1 MKKLLLTLTT
11 FLLAVSFTACAA
23 SGDMS
28 GGEINGSPLVGADGA
43 AGGAAARD
51 GADDSGTFGG
61 ALTTFA
67 PTGISPEGDI
77 AHDMA
82 AKEDWISGDVIPEE
96 NIFDSENSIPPAA
109 GTLTAGEWIDNDH
122 YSFWKDLFQ
131 KADTGWEEYR
141 SLWDRAFCSRIFVT
155 AESGGKPLENSLMTL
170 INGEGEILWRARTDN
185 EGKAYLFYSPSE
197 LSKGDLTVTSDFG
210 GEIKVNSDDDAVSFI
225 KEQEESRSS
234 KTLDLALVVD
244 TTGSMADELSYLQKE
259 LESVIERAARDNGN
273 IPVRL
278 SVNFYR
284 DDGDEY
290 VVRDFDFTDDISY
303 AVEILKQQEADGGG
317 DNPEK
322 VNAVLDSAINNL
334 SWNEDSVKLL
344 FIILD
349 APPHSDD
356 STAVTQMNELTA
368 QAAEKGIRLIPILA
382 SGGDKETEFLMR
394 DFALKTGGSY
404 LFLTDDSGVSAG
416 GHITPTT
423 GAYTVEK
430 LNDLMVKV
438 INRYLANAPK
448 TAEYIDIN
456 VEFPQGNVTSTD
468 ADVTTA
474 PPTTDISPAVDGE
487 ITLTLTPE
495 QSGDLR
501 VFRFDLYNKTDKLCY
516 YGDKFNLEKCVDSEW
531 ISMEPVQELPELMI
545 KLEPGENVAYI
556 ADTFHNWG
564 VLEDGDY
571 RIALSIVSED
581 ETKTVYGYF
590 SIPEIFPEDTVTMTL
605 SGTSADDP
613 LEFFIYNGTDREYSF
628 GRYFSVEKYEGD
640 KWTVM
645 EPDEPVSFTDDLVI
659 LPARE
664 SCLFHAPVHSFW
676 KNLTEGS
683 YRVAL
688 EVFGGEKAKTIYG
701 RFEVGNT
708 EGDGDISMILK
719 SDPETL
725 GENDPLEY
733 IIRNRTDRVYYYGL
747 GFSLEKLVNE
757 EWESIPPT
765 EDFAVNSIAM
775 ISEPGKDNFFEA
787 PVRTFW
793 KELEDGVYRV
803 VMNVSCEVN
812 SMELYGQFRVAD
824 GKIKTGNFDGSPAMY
839 ND

>member
-28 GGEINGSPLVGADGA
+28 GGEINGSPLVGADGS
-43 AGGAAARD
+43 AGGAAGRD

-61 ALTTFA
+61 ALTTIA

-82 AKEDWISGDVIPEE
+82 AKEDWISGEVIPEE
-96 NIFDSENSIPPAA
+96 IIFDSENSIPPAA

-122 YSFWKDLFQ
+122 YSFWKELFQ
-131 KADTGWEEYR
+131 KSDTGWESYR
-141 SLWDRAFCSRIFVT
+141 SAWDRTFCSRVFAT
-155 AESGGKPLENSLMTL
+155 AEVNGKPLENSALTL
-170 INGEGEILWRARTDN
+170 TNANGEVLWRAITDN

-210 GEIKVNSDDDAVSFI
+210 GEIKVNSDDNAVSFI

-322 VNAVLDSAINNL
+322 VNAALDSAINNL
-334 SWNEDSVKLL
+334 SWDEDSVKLL

-356 STAVTQMNELTA
+356 STAVVQMNELTA

-404 LFLTDDSGVSAG
+404 LFLTDDSGVSVG

-438 INRYLANAPK
+438 IDRYLANAAK

-456 VEFPQGNVTSTD
+456 VEFPQENGTESG
-468 ADVTTA
+468 VTTA
-474 PPTTDISPAVDGE
+474 PPTTDIPPAVDGE
-487 ITLTLTPE
+487 VTLTLTPT

-501 VFRFDLYNKTDKLCY
+501 TFSFDLHNKTDKTCY
-516 YGDKFNLEKCVDSEW
+516 YGDKFNLEKRVDSEW
-531 ISMEPVQELPELMI
+531 VSMEPVQELPELMM
-545 KLEPGENVAYI
+545 KLEPGENVAYS
-556 ADTFHNWG
+556 ADTFYNWG
-564 VLEDGDY
+564 VLENGDY

-581 ETKTVYGYF
+581 KTKTVYGYF
-590 SIPEIFPEDTVTMTL
+590 SIPDVFSENTVTMTL
-605 SGTSADDP
+605 SGTSEDDP
-613 LEFFIYNGTDREYSF
+613 LGFLIYNGADREYSF

-640 KWTVM
+640 KWTVV

-664 SCLFHAPVHSFW
+664 SYLFHAPVHSFW
-676 KNLTEGS
+676 KNLSEGS

-701 RFEVGNT
+701 RFEIENT

-733 IIRNRTDRVYYYGL
+733 IIRNRTNRVYYYGL
-747 GFSLEKLVNE
+747 GFSLEKLTEE
-757 EWESIPPT
+757 EWESVPPT
-765 EDFAVNSIAM
+765 EDFAVNLIAM
-775 ISEPGKDNFFEA
+775 ISEPGKDNLFEA

-803 VMNVSCEVN
+803 VMNVSCEAD
-812 SMELYGQFRVAD
+812 SMELYGQFWVAD
-824 GKIKTGNFDGSPAMY
+824 GKIKTGNFDGSPAMD

>member
-23 SGDMS
+23 SGGIS
-28 GGEINGSPLVGADGA
+28 SGEINGTPLVGADGA
-43 AGGAAARD
+43 ADRD
-51 GADDSGTFGG
+51 GAGGSDTFGG
-61 ALTTFA
+61 ALTTCA
-67 PTGISPEGDI
+67 PGGMASEGDTMY
-77 AHDMA
+77 DMA
-82 AKEDWISGDVIPEE
+82 SKEDWTFGDRIPEE
-96 NIFDSENSIPPAA
+96 DIFDPENSIPPAA

-131 KADTGWEEYR
+131 KSDTGWESYR
-141 SLWDRAFCSRIFVT
+141 SAWDRAFCSRIFVT
-155 AESGGKPLENSLMTL
+155 AEAGGKPVENSLMTL
-170 INGEGEILWRARTDN
+170 ANAEGKALWRARTDN

-197 LSKGDLTVTSDFG
+197 LSKGQLTVTSDFG
-210 GEIKVNSDDDAVSFI
+210 VEIKVNSDEETVSFAF
-225 KEQEESRSS
+225 EHEEKRSS

-244 TTGSMADELSYLQKE
+244 TTGSMSDELSYLQKE

-284 DDGDEY
+284 DDCDEY

-322 VNAVLDSAINNL
+322 VNAALDSAINNL
-334 SWNEDSVKLL
+334 SWDEDSVKLL

-356 STAVTQMNELTA
+356 STAVVQMNELTA

-404 LFLTDDSGVSAG
+404 LFLTDDSGVSVG

-438 INRYLANAPK
+438 IDRYLANAAK

-456 VEFPQGNVTSTD
+456 VEFPQENVTSTGS
-468 ADVTTA
+468 DVTTA
-474 PPTTDISPAVDGE
+474 PPTTDSPPAVDGE
-487 ITLTLTPE
+487 ITLTLTPT
-495 QSGDLR
+495 QSGD
-501 VFRFDLYNKTDKLCY
+501 FRTFNFDLHNKTDKTCY
-516 YGDKFNLEKCVDSEW
+516 YGDKFNLEKRVDSEW
-531 ISMEPVQELPELMI
+531 VSMEPVQELPELMM
-545 KLEPGENVAYI
+545 KLEPGENVAYS
-556 ADTFHNWG
+556 ADTFYNWG
-564 VLEDGDY
+564 VLENGDY

-581 ETKTVYGYF
+581 KTKTVYGYF
-590 SIPEIFPEDTVTMTL
+590 SIPDVFSENTVTMTL
-605 SGTSADDP
+605 SGTSEDDP
-613 LEFFIYNGTDREYSF
+613 LGFLIYNGADREYSF

-640 KWTVM
+640 KWTVV

-664 SCLFHAPVHSFW
+664 SYLFHAPVHSFW

-701 RFEVGNT
+701 RFEIENT

-733 IIRNRTDRVYYYGL
+733 IIRNRTNRVYYYGL
-747 GFSLEKLVNE
+747 GFSLEKLTEE
-757 EWESIPPT
+757 EWKSVPPT
-765 EDFAVNSIAM
+765 EDFAVNLIAM
-775 ISEPGKDNFFEA
+775 ISEPGKDNLFEA

-803 VMNVSCEVN
+803 VMNVSCEAD
-812 SMELYGQFRVAD
+812 SMELYGQFWVAD
-824 GKIKTGNFDGSPAMY
+824 GKIKTGNFDGSPAMD